1 MSDIKVIG
9 TYTDKK
15 YFLTTC
21 KEEDAKK
28 DNWFEEIDRL
38 TKGIPYAHRY
48 HTVYRFDKY
57 YKIEVSKYFY
67 FSISKENFGKLVA
80 TELNEDVL
88 VLIQDFIFTE
98 NETIIFTVV
107 PKDHITIETKRNYK
121 QRKEEETLRQNADKN
136 IVLKGLFCPNLT
148 DLLTKFNLSM
158 IENHGNE
165 LIIKFGMHR
174 AFVELAIK
182 EAFDKRFK
190 EIGLECKPEFSKFHN
205 CLVYN
210 LTKAKI
216 TERSN
221 A

>member
-15 YFLTTC
+15 YFLTVC
-21 KEEDAKK
+21 KEEDVKK

-57 YKIEVSKYFY
+57 YRIEVSKYFY

-80 TELNEDVL
+80 TELNEDI
-88 VLIQDFIFTE
+88 LILLQDFRITE

-107 PKDHITIETKRNYK
+107 PKDHIVIETKRNYK
-121 QRKEEETLRQNADKN
+121 QRKEEETLKQNADKN
-136 IVLKGLFCPNLT
+136 KVLKSLFCPNLT
-148 DLLTKFNLSM
+148 DLLTKFNLRT
-158 IENHGNE
+158 IENYGNE
-165 LIIKFGMHR
+165 LIIQFGAKP
-174 AFVELAIK
+174 AFAEYVIK
-182 EAFDKRFK
+182 EVFDKRFK

-205 CLVYN
+205 SLIYN

-216 TERSN
+216 VEKE
-221 A
+221 